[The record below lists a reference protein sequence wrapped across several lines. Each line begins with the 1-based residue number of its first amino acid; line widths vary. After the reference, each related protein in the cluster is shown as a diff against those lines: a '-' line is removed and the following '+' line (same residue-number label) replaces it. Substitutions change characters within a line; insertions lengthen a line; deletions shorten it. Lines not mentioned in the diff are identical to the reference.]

1 MGRRPILILIIVLG
15 IVILAAVVVVFIL
28 NSGDVTLEQTTPA
41 AGVTAEGTPVP
52 SATEAPTIGA
62 TVNVVVSNQRLPRG
76 YAFPATMAELEAL
89 NTELGYSLII
99 TESRKSETVASNVI
113 TNIEDVLGRYARNV
127 IFQGETLTE
136 DGLARD
142 PTLAGIEDYGPSS
155 LIPPGSVAAAIPM
168 DRLNSVAYALDEG
181 DHIDIMVTFHF
192 YQIDEEFQT
201 YLQNAGVFFVQE
213 SLEAAGSAET
223 TEGAAGATPLMQ
235 GVFIISPYG
244 RFERLPTDDL
254 AHISPSEFQRPIPIS
269 MILQNAK
276 VIQVGA
282 WTPPELV
289 AVPTPVPTPSGEG
302 EVTPTPVPQVTPIPE
317 PPDVLLVALS
327 PQQQLLIKYAVES
340 YADIDFAMRGANDG
354 QLYTVDNIDLD
365 YMLQRFGIE
374 VPDNFGYSVDIPN
387 PAATPTPEPSGQG
400 GAPPEGG

>member
-15 IVILAAVVVVFIL
+15 ILILAAVVVVFIL
-28 NSGDVTLEQTTPA
+28 NSGDVTLESVTPA
-41 AGVTAEGTPVP
+41 AGVVEDGTPVP
-52 SATEAPTIGA
+52 SATATPEIGA

-76 YAFPATMAELEAL
+76 YVFPATMAELEAL

-127 IFQGETLTE
+127 IFQGETLTD
-136 DGLARD
+136 DGLADD
-142 PTLAGIEDYGPSS
+142 PT
-155 LIPPGSVAAAIPM
+155 PPGSVAAAIPM

-181 DHIDIMVTFHF
+181 DHIDIMITFLF

-201 YLQNAGVFFVQE
+201 YLQNAGIFFIQE
-213 SLEAAGSAET
+213 TLQAAESAET
-223 TEGAAGATPLMQ
+223 TEGSAGAQPPEQNVL
-235 GVFIISPYG
+235 IISPYG

-282 WTPPELV
+282 WKPPELV
-289 AVPTPVPTPSGEG
+289 TLPTPTPTPSGE
-302 EVTPTPVPQVTPIPE
+302 EAEAAATPVPQVTPIPE
-317 PPDVLLVALS
+317 PPDVLLVSLS
-327 PQQQLLIKYAVES
+327 PQQQLLVKYAVES
-340 YADIDFAMRGANDG
+340 YADIDFALRDVNDG
-354 QLYTVDNIDLD
+354 QLYTVENIDLD
-365 YMLQRFGIE
+365 YMLQRFGFE
-374 VPDNFGYSVDIPN
+374 VPANSGYSVDIPN
-387 PAATPTPEPSGQG
+387 PEATATPEPTGGGEG
-400 GAPPEGG
+400 GAPPEGS